1 MNWDKDKIKESLTI
15 DQISEIM
22 FELGSNPPRKMKD
35 AYAFQTI
42 CHQGKSHKLYYY
54 ENNYTF
60 YCYTECGAM
69 DIYEVVLRAKRHMGV
84 DLSFGQAV
92 AFVANIAGIKAG
104 SFYSNSLADFARRQ
118 TLINDWDWIS
128 KFTKLNRNTQ
138 KPVCE
143 EINDNILQIFSNLHH
158 SDWLNEGITNQTME
172 KYEIGYYGK
181 DNAITIPHRDI
192 DGRLIGIRKRNLNK
206 KEVELGMKYTPVR
219 IQGVDLSHKLGW
231 NLYGLYQ
238 NKDVIRK
245 LGKVVLWEAEKSVLK
260 MDAWYPDN
268 NFSVS
273 LCGSNLTSEQ
283 ITLLLSLGIREVI
296 IGLDK
301 QFEDCDS
308 KAAQLWAKKNIN
320 MALRLAPYFQVFV
333 IWDSNNLLDYK
344 DAPCDKTKEILETLM
359 RDKIEIK
366 SGDEVLIQEKE
377 EVD

>member
-1 MNWDKDKIKESLTI
+1 MLEEKLKEVEVKGFRKGHCPKNVYLSRFGEASLYEKAI
-15 DQISEIM
+15 D
-22 FELGSNPPRKMKD
+22 N
-35 AYAFQTI
+35 
-42 CHQGKSHKLYYY
+42 
-54 ENNYTF
+54 
-60 YCYTECGAM
+60 
-69 DIYEVVLRAKRHMGV
+69 VL
-84 DLSFGQAV
+84 
-92 AFVANIAGIKAG
+92 
-104 SFYSNSLADFARRQ
+104 
-118 TLINDWDWIS
+118 
-128 KFTKLNRNTQ
+128 
-138 KPVCE
+138 
-143 EINDNILQIFSNLHH
+143 NDNILQIFSNLHH

-377 EVD
+377 EVE